1 MDDLVIIKVRDQD
14 PLTANRTILTAN
26 SPVFNRLINE
36 FLQTEID
43 MEDFDTE
50 VVVLFLVYLASDNK
64 RIDFVERQHF
74 RELHKMIIVFEVEW
88 MRRECHRYF
97 RRLIRCY
104 GTITG
109 LNEHRPI
116 NGPNSFEFTRKDWKF
131 EDSMVVLEE
140 CKFMVSRWGSRFQK
154 FIDLFVYSFKLIKVQ
169 EAITDKWSRSYNPYK
184 GWIDPTGIRIT
195 IKTKFLD
202 EFMSEMGNFTPLEV
216 DVLLQIVR
224 YHQIDLLITLLLKL
238 LEIDSGEELIEG
250 SVLKHLLENLNLS
263 LCRIREPDLYQQI
276 VDILKTRSQSL
287 KDMKFVYGIV
297 AESAKLPLFREI
309 KSIYDL
315 KNFDW
320 MRETVFVNANDV
332 LFICKNKN
340 VGNVHAIVDFIL
352 HIILKFEDSEL
363 PPIDPEVVLR
373 KLEDICRER
382 GLFRAHRPYVERS
395 LNFFEFLRQRRYK
408 DCDCPCQN
416 LELPCDDWTRHNDF
430 HPNNMEYVRLLNLI
444 KKSRI
449 LSSQHEDEIVY
460 LDKEKRDAHMYYF
473 EHPGVPNCSRK
484 GKCGFIIKTGSFINS
499 SERKVTVTELHR
511 DDIWSSKEAED
522 RVHCHDIIS
531 PEYLSLNYIQFSGHG
546 LKTKHAIDDRYEIRY
561 PMLTCALPYPLY
573 KEYES
578 IITNDGLGIRDG
590 VRFVMYNVSDY
601 LAAKK
606 SLIYE

>member
-1 MDDLVIIKVRDQD
+1 MDDLIIIKVRDQD

-26 SPVFNRLINE
+26 SPVFDRLINE

-50 VVVLFLVYLASDNK
+50 VVVLFLVYLASDSK
-64 RIDFVERQHF
+64 RIDFVERQTF

-88 MRRECHRYF
+88 MRKECHRYF
-97 RRLIRCY
+97 RRLIRCC

-109 LNEHRPI
+109 LNEPVMKLNI
-116 NGPNSFEFTRKDWKF
+116 YGPNSILFTRKDWKF
-131 EDSMVVLEE
+131 EDSMAVLEE

-154 FIDLFVYSFKLIKVQ
+154 FIDLFVHSLEVQ
-169 EAITDKWSRSYNPYK
+169 DDPCK
-184 GWIDPTGIRIT
+184 GWIDPTGIRMT
-195 IKTKFLD
+195 IKTKFL
-202 EFMSEMGNFTPLEV
+202 EKFMSEMCNFTLLEV

-250 SVLKHLLENLNLS
+250 SVLKHFLENINMS

-276 VDILKTRSQSL
+276 VNILKTRSL

-309 KSIYDL
+309 KSVYDL

-320 MRETVFVNANDV
+320 MRETVFVNTNDV
-332 LFICKNKN
+332 LLICKNKN

-352 HIILKFEDSEL
+352 HIILKFGGHSEL

-373 KLEDICRER
+373 TLEDTCRER

-395 LNFFEFLRQRRYK
+395 LNFLEFLRQRRYK
-408 DCDCPCQN
+408 DCDCPCREVDWNRPN

-430 HPNNMEYVRLLNLI
+430 HPNNMEYVRLLKLI

-449 LSSQHEDEIVY
+449 LSSQHENEIVY

-473 EHPGVPNCSRK
+473 EHPGVPNCSRR

-531 PEYLSLNYIQFSGHG
+531 PEYLSLNYIQFSGRG
-546 LKTKHAIDDRYEIRY
+546 FKTKHAIVDLYEDRY
-561 PMLTCALPYPLY
+561 PTLTCALPYPLY

-578 IITNDGLGIRDG
+578 IITNAGLGDG

-606 SLIYE
+606 ASFTNEGA